1 MTRAESYLWLNT
13 AHRQDKRKEYDM
25 AKLGYTTILSQF
37 KKGDNAPC
45 YSARVKHNGT
55 VSTDDYS
62 GGDTNETMQSNK

>member
-1 MTRAESYLWLNT
+1 MAQYGPKLKTNERNTIWL
-13 AHRQDKRKEYDM
+13 
-25 AKLGYTTILSQF
+25 QF